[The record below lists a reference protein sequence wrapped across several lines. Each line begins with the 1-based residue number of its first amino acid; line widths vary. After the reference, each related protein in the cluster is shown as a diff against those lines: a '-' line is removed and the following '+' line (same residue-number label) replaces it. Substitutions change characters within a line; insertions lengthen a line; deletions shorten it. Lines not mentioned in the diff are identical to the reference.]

1 MAPTSPSPS
10 KPSTPPVAD
19 ARAPALPSQNLRR
32 QAEVLSKQER
42 LFAPRPANWLSWE
55 DANRARVK
63 AVEKLNACTDGAQR
77 PKLIRD
83 CLVLAFHTLQPVRR
97 LECARCR
104 LHALPRSHAHTCLR
118 SCSPPRSAA

>member
-1 MAPTSPSPS
+1 MH
-10 KPSTPPVAD
+10 
-19 ARAPALPSQNLRR
+19 SQNLRR

-55 DANRARVK
+55 DANRARVA

-83 CLVLAFHTLQPVRR
+83 CLVLAFHTLQPPDRVGVVVRALLALCLRPACTLLAPCSCPPSRLPLTPAAAAALAAPPPLRR
-97 LECARCR
+97 LAV
-104 LHALPRSHAHTCLR
+104 
-118 SCSPPRSAA
+118 

>member
-1 MAPTSPSPS
+1 MHS
-10 KPSTPPVAD
+10 
-19 ARAPALPSQNLRR
+19 RLHSQNLRR

-55 DANRARVK
+55 DANRARVA

-83 CLVLAFHTLQPVRR
+83 CLVLAFHTLQPPDRVGVVVRAP
-97 LECARCR
+97 LALCLHSACALLAPCARAHPRGCR
-104 LHALPRSHAHTCLR
+104 
-118 SCSPPRSAA
+118 